1 LLPTQPNASKKT
13 KVLHLITRLP
23 VGGAEKVLVDVVR
36 SLDPARYESLVCC
49 IQAKGEL
56 AAELEKA
63 GVRVLCLDR
72 MQSKRFD
79 WRAVRDLTRLL
90 RAERITLVH
99 SHLYHANLY
108 GRIAA
113 LLARVPAVA
122 TVHNV
127 YARSKFHR
135 RLLNRLLAQSTA
147 RVIAV
152 SEEIRGDLV
161 AQDRIDARKVVVVHN
176 GIDVRRVESTLT
188 REQARARLGIGE
200 NDLAIGCVARLE
212 QQKGHRF
219 LLEAC
224 AALRADADLAAR
236 LRLLIVG
243 DGRLRGELE
252 IQARALALASSA
264 SFLGTRQDVPDIL
277 RALDI
282 YVMPSLWEGLSIAM
296 LEAMAA
302 ALPIVISDVS
312 GAAQALGD
320 NEHGIRV
327 PPGNAAALADA
338 LRSLAREPGRR
349 RALATSARKQVQERF
364 SIEAM
369 MSQLGSIYDDA
380 LGGRHA

>member
-1 LLPTQPNASKKT
+1 M
-13 KVLHLITRLP
+13 LHLITRLP

-36 SLDPARYESLVCC
+36 RLDPARYESLVCC

-56 AAELEKA
+56 AAELEKS
-63 GVRVLCLDR
+63 GVRVLCLNR

-90 RAERITLVH
+90 RAERVALLH

-127 YARSKFHR
+127 YTRSKIHR
-135 RLLNRLLAQSTA
+135 RLLNRLLAHATA

-152 SEEIRGDLV
+152 SDEIRGDLI
-161 AQDRIDARKVVVVHN
+161 AQDRIDARKVVVIHN

-188 REQARARLGIGE
+188 HAQARARLGIGE
-200 NDLAIGCVARLE
+200 NELALGCVARLE

-224 AALRADADLAAR
+224 AALRQDAEVGPR
-236 LRLLIVG
+236 LRLLVVG
-243 DGRLRGELE
+243 DGRLRGDLE
-252 IQARALALASSA
+252 TRAGALGLASSA

-302 ALPIVISDVS
+302 GLPIVISDVS

-320 NEHGIRV
+320 NEHGVRV
-327 PPGNAAALADA
+327 PPGDAAALAGA
-338 LRSLAREPGRR
+338 LRSLAGDPGRR
-349 RALATSARKQVQERF
+349 RALAMSARQRVQERF
-364 SIEAM
+364 SIDAM
-369 MSQLGSIYDDA
+369 MSQLTSIYDDA
-380 LGGRHA
+380 LAGRHA

>member
-1 LLPTQPNASKKT
+1 
-13 KVLHLITRLP
+13 
-23 VGGAEKVLVDVVR
+23 VLVDVVR
-36 SLDPARYESLVCC
+36 RLDPARYESLVCC

-56 AAELEKA
+56 AAELEKS

-79 WRAVRDLTRLL
+79 WRAVGDLTRLL
-90 RAERITLVH
+90 RAERIALVH

-127 YARSKFHR
+127 YARSKLHR
-135 RLLNRLLAQSTA
+135 RLLNRLLAHASA

-152 SEEIRGDLV
+152 SEEIRSDLI
-161 AQDRIDARKVVVVHN
+161 AQDRIDRRKVVVIHN
-176 GIDVRRVESTLT
+176 GIDVRRVESKLT
-188 REQARARLGIGE
+188 REQARVRLGIGE
-200 NDLAIGCVARLE
+200 NELAFGCVGRLE

-224 AALRADADLAAR
+224 AALKKDADLGPR
-236 LRLLIVG
+236 LRLLLVG
-243 DGRLRGELE
+243 DGRLRGDLE
-252 IQARALALASSA
+252 TQAKALGLASSV

-277 RALDI
+277 RALDV
-282 YVMPSLWEGLSIAM
+282 YAMPSLWEGLSIAM

-302 ALPIVISDVS
+302 ALPMVISDVS

-327 PPGNAAALADA
+327 PPGDAAALADA

-349 RALATSARKQVQERF
+349 RALAMSARQRVQERF
-364 SIEAM
+364 SIDAM
-369 MSQLGSIYDDA
+369 MSQLASIYDDA
-380 LGGRHA
+380 LAGRHA

>member
-1 LLPTQPNASKKT
+1 MLPAQPDALKA

-36 SLDPARYESLVCC
+36 RLDPARYESLVCC

-56 AAELEKA
+56 AAELEKS

-90 RAERITLVH
+90 RTERVALLH

-127 YARSKFHR
+127 YTRSKLHR
-135 RLLNRLLAQSTA
+135 RLLNRLLAQATA

-152 SEEIRGDLV
+152 SDEIRADLI
-161 AQDRIDARKVVVVHN
+161 AQDRIDRRKVVVIHN

-188 REQARARLGIGE
+188 HEQARERLGIGE
-200 NDLAIGCVARLE
+200 NELALGCVARLE

-224 AALRADADLAAR
+224 AALKQDAALGPR
-236 LRLLIVG
+236 LRLLVVG
-243 DGRLRGELE
+243 DGRLRGDLE
-252 IQARALALASSA
+252 TQARALGLASSA

-302 ALPIVISDVS
+302 GLPIVISDVS

-320 NEHGIRV
+320 NEHGVRV
-327 PPGNAAALADA
+327 PPGDAAALADA
-338 LRSLAREPGRR
+338 LRSLARDPGRR
-349 RALATSARKQVQERF
+349 RALAVSARQRVQERF
-364 SIEAM
+364 SIDAM
-369 MSQLGSIYDDA
+369 MSQLATVYDDA
-380 LGGRHA
+380 LAGRHA